1 MKRRAMLAVVLTSTA
16 LIGGHYAYA
25 GQAPFGVAAPDL
37 PVSHSDRVYS
47 ADQYSNTVSVTDPAD
62 NKLLGAIPLGNVSPS
77 SLSPLFTGQLLVHGL
92 GFSPDRRTVDVV
104 SIGSNSV
111 TFIDTATNSVKHI
124 SYVGRSPHEAFFTPD
139 GTEVWV
145 TVRGEN
151 YVQVLDGTTYE
162 PKTRIIVPNGPGMT
176 IFSPDGKYGYVC
188 SSFTPETVVVTVAD
202 HQIVG
207 RVPQAS
213 PFCPN
218 IAATPDGSQVWFT
231 LKDTGKTE
239 VFNGRPP
246 FQVLKI
252 LDTGP
257 ITNHVNIVHNANGTF
272 AYVTIGGLN
281 EVKVYRTDDFSQV
294 ATIPVGRL
302 PHGVWP
308 SGDGSRVYVGLEN
321 QDAVTAIDT
330 LTNKVIATSPTGQTP
345 QAVVYVPGAAPATNT
360 GNNAMSVMERGSLAS
375 FGPGTP
381 PSSDTGGLQPLGI
394 AGQNTQLWLVP
405 SGQDANAGGAKA
417 PTSLTLFDQG
427 LVQVLEAA
435 VTSLE
440 PGKPYVLALATD
452 PSGGGAL
459 EPLQAF
465 MTNPAG
471 SAIVNA
477 VGPIRQ
483 VVQGAEQVPRRYLV
497 IVPGT
502 AQDHGAAVQV
512 QSE

>member
-1 MKRRAMLAVVLTSTA
+1 MKRTSFVAILLASTA
-16 LIGGHYAYA
+16 LIGVRQACA
-25 GQAPFGVAAPDL
+25 GQAPFGVAAPDI

-62 NKLLGAIPLGNVSPS
+62 NKLLGAIHLGNVSPS
-77 SLSPLFTGQLLVHGL
+77 SLSPLYTGQLLVHGM
-92 GFSPDRRTVDVV
+92 GFSPDRRTIAVV

-111 TFIDTATNSVKHI
+111 TFIDTATNSVKHV

-162 PKTRIIVPNGPGMT
+162 PKKRIIVPNGPGMT

-188 SSFTPETVVVTVAD
+188 SSFTPETVVISVAD

-231 LKDTGKTE
+231 LKDIGKTQ
-239 VFNGRPP
+239 VFDGRPP
-246 FQVLKI
+246 FNVLRT

-281 EVKVYRTDDFSQV
+281 EVQVYRTRDFSKV

-302 PHGVWP
+302 PHGIWP
-308 SGDGSRVYVGLEN
+308 SGDGTRVYVGLEN
-321 QDAVTAIDT
+321 QDGMTAIDT
-330 LTNKVIATSPTGQTP
+330 LTNEVIATNSVGQTP
-345 QAVVYVPGAAPATNT
+345 QAVVYVPGAVPVTGT
-360 GNNAMSVMERGSLAS
+360 GNSAMSVTEAT
-375 FGPGTP
+375 TP
-381 PSSDTGGLQPLGI
+381 PSSGPSAETGGLLPLGI
-394 AGQNTQLWLVP
+394 AAQTVQLWMVP
-405 SGQDANAGGAKA
+405 PGQGANAGGPKA
-417 PTSLTLFDQG
+417 PTSVSLFDQG

-435 VTSLE
+435 VTGLE
-440 PGKPYVLALATD
+440 PKKQYVLALATD
-452 PSGGGAL
+452 PSGGGTL
-459 EPLQAF
+459 EPLQGF

-483 VVQGAEQVPRRYLV
+483 VVQGADQIHRRYLV

-502 AQDHGAAVQV
+502 AADHGAAVQV
-512 QSE
+512 QSG